1 MMNKDTVAYLEF
13 LKEVHTR
20 TEAVTEKVFSAEYQ
34 MFAGTRS
41 EIKNASDVDKLLAL
55 NHFLRLTIKEFY
67 NKFLQRGEVTWLY
80 DYVKKYKLEQSCSND
95 LYLINKWYNE
105 FTVKNKFNPENKT
118 NYAET
123 VTQQQLLNDI
133 ETAIDNYKELR
144 DIGKYVREWDINFTP
159 AGLFGVNKVEMVS
172 KNLKA
177 SYPNLSVPFSLAYNL
192 AKDNDML
199 DGFE

>member
-1 MMNKDTVAYLEF
+1 MNKDTIAYLEF
-13 LKEVHTR
+13 LKEVRAR
-20 TEAVTEKVFSAEYQ
+20 TEAVTEKVFATEYQ

-67 NKFLQRGEVTWLY
+67 NKFLKREEVTWLY
-80 DYVKKYKLEQSCSND
+80 DYVKKYKLDETYSND

-133 ETAIDNYKELR
+133 ETAIENYKELKE
-144 DIGKYVREWDINFTP
+144 ISKYVKEWNINFTP

-177 SYPNLSVPFSLAYNL
+177 SYPNLAVPFSLAYNL